1 MLKLYPP
8 APPKHTSWRIRGA
21 YLGVTVDRSARTGE
35 KRVALKALAQIKDD
49 IERGAFAGK
58 AVATFASAATLY
70 MKAGGEKRFLTP
82 LLVHFGE
89 TPLTSIDQQ
98 AVAEAAVTLYP
109 TATPATRNRQVFT
122 PVSAILKAGGATT
135 ALRRP
140 KGARGEIRLH
150 WLRPEEAFAL
160 LAAAERRN
168 PRYAALLTLL
178 LYTGCRLNEALT
190 LTTTDLHL
198 SEAFA
203 YLRRTKNGQP
213 RPVHLPPIVVA
224 ALANIDLSSRVF
236 GWTKSGRLYTWLNEV
251 AKDASVTIPDG
262 IAYHIFRHTYG
273 AWMRRYQKV
282 DTTGLVATGAWKSRQ
297 AAAVY
302 EHADVTEEA
311 RKADNLPTPIR
322 EKSGRSA

>member
-35 KRVALKALAQIKDD
+35 KRVALKALAEIKDD

-109 TATPATRNRQVFT
+109 NATPATRNRQVFT

-160 LAAAERRN
+160 LAAAEKRN

-178 LYTGCRLNEALT
+178 LYTGCRLNEALN
-190 LTTTDLHL
+190 LTPADLQL
-198 SEAFA
+198 CEAFA
-203 YLRRTKNGQP
+203 FVRRTKNGLP
-213 RPVHLPPIVVA
+213 RAVHLPPVVVA
-224 ALANIDLSSRVF
+224 ALANIDLTSRVF
-236 GWTKSGRLYTWLNEV
+236 WTKTGRLYTWLNKV
-251 AKDASVTIPDG
+251 AQEAGVIIPDG

-273 AWMRRYQKV
+273 AWMRRYQKM
-282 DTTGLVATGAWKSRQ
+282 DTTGLVATGAWKSRV

-322 EKSGRSA
+322 ERSGRSA